1 MFDTSL
7 ISGTLSLWLEY
18 VRNKKGGQ
26 NTYWLMWY
34 DDEGT
39 PKLPMS
45 GVISENE
52 LKTMT
57 SRLTEFINLQG
68 N

>member
-1 MFDTSL
+1 
-7 ISGTLSLWLEY
+7 LWLEY